1 MNLNRGDLFD
11 NGKYKLHHILGQ
23 GVSADAWLA
32 EETRL
37 GRKVVIKIL
46 RTNFW
51 NPVAKLRFETEAV
64 ALAQVG
70 ELDNIITLF
79 SFVPESSDGL
89 MYLSLEY
96 GGDKTLYDCIHGDSA
111 DFNNLS
117 LRGKVNK
124 LNEVVCA
131 LGKCHAK
138 KIIHRDLK
146 PNNFLWDGQ
155 VLRLCDFGMANMDD
169 KLSMTMDDQF
179 VGNMLCPAPEQF
191 VRDGVIDS
199 ATDVFNLGGLIY
211 HALTG
216 DSVYGTTNLE
226 VLKKKATS
234 RGGTSLRSMEQL
246 PVQLRAVLEKSM
258 EYNKGRRYPSAEE
271 MCDDLQRFLDG
282 ESVLAKRPKVYEKI
296 FRWTMLNKWPTAS
309 LLTLLLLLTNV
320 YSSSV
325 SANRAS
331 SQTQEVLAS
340 FHGVMRGLDPN
351 QPVTY
356 GESQTSSLS
365 DLFDTLVA
373 SDSINSEVKAEIF
386 YDIGTRHMFFDAFY
400 EAERNFSQS
409 LEHAPNNDLA
419 IINLAWCERELGHQK
434 RNDSEHPLQDAKVIY
449 DRALARLEPIINR
462 AYPTGDVKQDYII
475 LFAKNR
481 YATLLLAEL
490 KSQSTTRALAILE
503 KIDIEL
509 NSRSDIEPWL
519 LPVNTGNRASVQA
532 RLENYQE
539 SLELHQLSER
549 QFLAAG
555 MANHPELSFAYVGQ
569 VGMFHMLGRVK
580 ESNAMSEKTL
590 KHRRDIGGGYT
601 NFYLRYLFDCH
612 RRLLEYGSESSESV
626 IARVL
631 AEFDSRYHDN
641 RREGKIDP
649 ELLSFHDQYCQ
660 LD

>member
-1 MNLNRGDLFD
+1 MNFSPQDLFD
-11 NGKYKLHHILGQ
+11 NGKYKLIALLGQ
-23 GVSADAWLA
+23 GTAADVWLA
-32 EETRL
+32 EEL
-37 GRKVVIKIL
+37 KLKRKVVVKML
-46 RTNFW
+46 RESFW
-51 NPVAKLRFETEAV
+51 DPEARYRFEMEAR
-64 ALAQVG
+64 ALASIDHFG
-70 ELDNIITLF
+70 IIKLL
-79 SFVPESSDGL
+79 SSDISSEGV
-89 MYLSLEY
+89 MFLSLEY
-96 GGDKTLYDCIHGDSA
+96 GGDMTLLDCINGKCEIFSSL
-111 DFNNLS
+111 NLQE
-117 LRGKVNK
+117 KVDK
-124 LNEVVCA
+124 LQQMVCA
-131 LGKCHAK
+131 LGNAHSRN
-138 KIIHRDLK
+138 ILHRDIK
-146 PNNFLWDGQ
+146 PNNILWDGDN
-155 VLRLCDFGMANMDD
+155 LRLCDFGMAAIRGATGCTIDGR
-169 KLSMTMDDQF
+169 F
-179 VGNMLCPAPEQF
+179 IGNMVCPAPEQF
-191 VRDGVIDS
+191 EDGQTIDA
-199 ATDVFNLGGLIY
+199 ATDVFNLGGVLY
-211 HALTG
+211 SALTG
-216 DSVYGTTNLE
+216 ESFYGTSNQFA
-226 VLKKKATS
+226 VQRSSVSGS
-234 RGGTSLRSMEQL
+234 RSWSDNFKSL
-246 PVQLRAVLEKSM
+246 PKPLRA
-258 EYNKGRRYPSAEE
+258 
-271 MCDDLQRFLDG
+271 
-282 ESVLAKRPKVYEKI
+282 I
-296 FRWTMLNKWPTAS
+296 LNKALQHDRDARYPTAS
-309 LLTLLLLLTNV
+309 EMCSDLKRYLNGEKVYATLERTHEQLIRWARYNPWQSALFLVLLL
-320 YSSSV
+320 SSTGLYQST
-325 SANRAS
+325 RAALAAT

-356 GESQTSSLS
+356 GESQTSSLN

-373 SDSINSEVKAEIF
+373 SDSINSEVKAEMF
-386 YDIGTRHMFFDAFY
+386 YDIGTRHMFFDAFH
-400 EAERNFSQS
+400 EAERDFSQS

-434 RNDSEHPLQDAKVIY
+434 RNDSERSLQYAKVIY

-462 AYPTGDVKQDYII
+462 DYPTGDVKQDYII

-539 SLELHQLSER
+539 ALELHQLSER

-569 VGMFHMLGRVK
+569 VGMLHILGRVK

-601 NFYLRYLFDCH
+601 NFYLRHLFDYH
-612 RRLLEYGSESSESV
+612 RRLFEYGSESFESV

>member
-1 MNLNRGDLFD
+1 MNFSPQDLFD
-11 NGKYKLHHILGQ
+11 NGKYKLIALLGQ
-23 GVSADAWLA
+23 GTAADVWLA
-32 EETRL
+32 EEL
-37 GRKVVIKIL
+37 KLKRKVVVKML
-46 RTNFW
+46 RESFW
-51 NPVAKLRFETEAV
+51 DPEARYRFEMEAR
-64 ALAQVG
+64 ALASIDHFG
-70 ELDNIITLF
+70 IIKLL
-79 SFVPESSDGL
+79 SSDISSEGV
-89 MYLSLEY
+89 MFLSIEY
-96 GGDKTLYDCIHGDSA
+96 GGDMTLLDCINGKCEI
-111 DFNNLS
+111 FNSLS
-117 LRGKVNK
+117 LQEKVGK
-124 LNEVVCA
+124 LQQMVCA
-131 LGKCHAK
+131 LGNAHSRNVL
-138 KIIHRDLK
+138 HRDIK
-146 PNNFLWDGQ
+146 PNNILWDGDS
-155 VLRLCDFGMANMDD
+155 LRLCDFGMAAIKGATGCTIDGR
-169 KLSMTMDDQF
+169 F
-179 VGNMLCPAPEQF
+179 IGNMVCPAPEQF
-191 VRDGVIDS
+191 EDGQTIDA
-199 ATDVFNLGGLIY
+199 ATDVFNLGGVLY
-211 HALTG
+211 SALTG
-216 DSVYGTTNLE
+216 ESFYGTSNQFA
-226 VLKKKATS
+226 VQRSSVSGS
-234 RGGTSLRSMEQL
+234 RSWSDNFKSL
-246 PVQLRAVLEKSM
+246 PKPLRA
-258 EYNKGRRYPSAEE
+258 
-271 MCDDLQRFLDG
+271 
-282 ESVLAKRPKVYEKI
+282 I
-296 FRWTMLNKWPTAS
+296 LNKALQHDGDARYPTAS
-309 LLTLLLLLTNV
+309 EMCSDLKRYLNGEKVYATLERTHEQLIRWARYNPWQSALFLVLLLF
-320 YSSSV
+320 
-325 SANRAS
+325 SASLYQSTRAALAAT

-356 GESQTSSLS
+356 GESQTSSLN
-365 DLFDTLVA
+365 DLFETLVA

-386 YDIGTRHMFFDAFY
+386 YAIGTRHMFFDAFQ

-409 LEHAPNNDLA
+409 LEHTPNNDLA

-434 RNDSEHPLQDAKVIY
+434 RNDSERPLQYAKVIY

-462 AYPTGDVKQDYII
+462 DYPTGDVTQDYII

-555 MANHPELSFAYVGQ
+555 MANHPELSFSYVGQ
-569 VGMFHMLGRVK
+569 AGMLHVLGRVK

-601 NFYLRYLFDCH
+601 NFYLRYLFDYH
-612 RRLLEYGSESSESV
+612 RRLLEYGSESFESV

-641 RREGKIDP
+641 RREGEIDP